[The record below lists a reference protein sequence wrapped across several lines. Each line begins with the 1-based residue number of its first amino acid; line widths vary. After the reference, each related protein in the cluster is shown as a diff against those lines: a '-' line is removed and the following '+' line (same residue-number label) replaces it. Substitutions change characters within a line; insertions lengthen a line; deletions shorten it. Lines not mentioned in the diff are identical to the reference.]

1 MIDADKLIADFVRAA
16 EIAGLNIKQG
26 NINIENLPA
35 PHIPPSTLPAGKMA
49 VYVFQWGDQC
59 LKVGKVGPKSQARYT
74 SQHYNPKS
82 SNSNLAKSILKDKAV
97 VGITAIDEHTVG
109 NWIRQNTDRV
119 NFLVPES
126 FGIPLLSLLEAFLQC
141 RLKPRFEG
149 FDTQK
154 WAPNKVL
161 PTESPGNPA
170 LADLCCRL
178 NRALEKCSLDV

>member
-1 MIDADKLIADFVRAA
+1 MIDVNKLISDFLHIA
-16 EIAGLNIKQG
+16 ELAGLDIKQRD
-26 NINIENLPA
+26 IHIENLPA
-35 PHIPPSTLPAGKMA
+35 PHIPPSTLPSGKMA
-49 VYVFQWGDQC
+49 VYVFNWGDRC

-97 VGITAIDEHTVG
+97 MGITEIEEHTVG
-109 NWIRQNTDRV
+109 NWVRQNTDRV

-141 RLKPRFEG
+141 RLKPCFEG

-154 WAPNKVL
+154 
-161 PTESPGNPA
+161 
-170 LADLCCRL
+170 
-178 NRALEKCSLDV
+178 